1 MTASSQLAQLRQSP
15 IGRWLRPA
23 PVSTAGAGGGPID
36 LGRVVRERAVVLF
49 SLGSPGHA
57 SAAARLAWLIGQD
70 ILATDRDLQE
80 IGIDGDGLAWFDH
93 CEGLPQHTL
102 RDLISHGAE
111 AGLPVML
118 TTTSARAAAGLAAQ
132 VNALVIHRIPDPDSA
147 AQFAAQTGERLVP
160 GAWAAPGD
168 PELTPVSQVPASALQ
183 ALGRGRFTLVVRR
196 PAGRLVTTARTVRRP
211 PCPARL
217 ARLRPACSGPG
228 GAVGQRAGRAAGRR
242 AGAAAVAR
250 AGGAPVPETT

>member
-1 MTASSQLAQLRQSP
+1 M
-15 IGRWLRPA
+15 
-23 PVSTAGAGGGPID
+23 
-36 LGRVVRERAVVLF
+36 LF

-80 IGIDGDGLAWFDH
+80 IGVDGDGLAWFDH

-102 RDLISHGAE
+102 RDLISHGTE

-147 AQFAAQTGERLVP
+147 EQFAAQTGKRLVP

-183 ALGRGRFTLVVRR
+183 ELGRGRFTLVVRL
-196 PAGRLVTTARTVRRP
+196 PVGRLVTTARTVPAALPRPAGSAPPGPAGRRP
-211 PCPARL
+211 PA
-217 ARLRPACSGPG
+217 AS
-228 GAVGQRAGRAAGRR
+228 AGSS
-242 AGAAAVAR
+242 VAR
-250 AGGAPVPETT
+250 AGGAAVPETT

>member
-23 PVSTAGAGGGPID
+23 PVSTAGPAAGPSTSAGSSGSGPSCCSRW
-36 LGRVVRERAVVLF
+36 GR
-49 SLGSPGHA
+49 PGHA

-70 ILATDRDLQE
+70 ILAADGTCSE

-118 TTTSARAAAGLAAQ
+118 TTTSARAAAGVAA
-132 VNALVIHRIPDPDSA
+132 
-147 AQFAAQTGERLVP
+147 
-160 GAWAAPGD
+160 W
-168 PELTPVSQVPASALQ
+168 
-183 ALGRGRFTLVVRR
+183 
-196 PAGRLVTTARTVRRP
+196 
-211 PCPARL
+211 
-217 ARLRPACSGPG
+217 
-228 GAVGQRAGRAAGRR
+228 
-242 AGAAAVAR
+242 
-250 AGGAPVPETT
+250 